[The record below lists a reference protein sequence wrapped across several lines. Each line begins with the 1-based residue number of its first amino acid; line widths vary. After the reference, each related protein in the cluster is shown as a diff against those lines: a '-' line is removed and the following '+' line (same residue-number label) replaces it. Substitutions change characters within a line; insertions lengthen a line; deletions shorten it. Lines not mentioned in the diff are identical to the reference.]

1 MAAGKF
7 RRMSFIGACLIGIGS
22 LSGCASQPTHGRNAA
37 SDAHDTPTL
46 LSAEGSNAATTA
58 ATKQVIAAEQGFAKT
73 MADRDFKTFVT
84 FLSPDSVF
92 FSGAEVARGSAA
104 VASKWQSYFVGREA
118 PFSWSPDHVEV
129 LASGNLALSTG
140 PVFQNHKIVGRFNSI
155 WRLESPNTWR
165 IVFDKG
171 EAVCAITP

>member
-1 MAAGKF
+1 MFTANL
-7 RRMSFIGACLIGIGS
+7 RRIGCISVCLIGIGS
-22 LSGCASQPTHGRNAA
+22 LYGCASQPTHGKNAA
-37 SDAHDTPTL
+37 AKADENPTL
-46 LSAEGSNAATTA
+46 LGVENTNA
-58 ATKQVIAAEQGFAKT
+58 ATKQVIAAEQGFAQN

-92 FSGAEVARGSAA
+92 FSGADVARGSAA
-104 VASKWQSYFVGREA
+104 VASKWQSYFVGHEA
-118 PFSWSPDHVEV
+118 PFSWTPDHVEV

-155 WRLESPNTWR
+155 WRLESANTWR